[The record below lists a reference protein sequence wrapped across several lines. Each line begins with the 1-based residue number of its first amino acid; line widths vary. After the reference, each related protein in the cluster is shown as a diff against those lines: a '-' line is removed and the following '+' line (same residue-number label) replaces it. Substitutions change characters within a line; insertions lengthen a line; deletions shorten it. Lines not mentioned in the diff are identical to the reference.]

1 MQTVRICLNQ
11 IFQVISQVKF
21 KTERKS
27 HLMPS
32 HMTCHDC
39 DLITHVPYVKV
50 GKTVLCP
57 RCGSLLAQP
66 RTNSIEHSLALV
78 ITNLVLFTV
87 AINFPFLAMQ
97 SSGFEQ
103 QSTLIS
109 GVWLLHNQGMN
120 SLALVV
126 LLTCLLFPLIQM
138 AGLLYVLLP
147 LHFKRRLPGSI
158 KIFLWIQKLQPWS
171 MMEVFM
177 LGTLVSLV
185 KLTKLAEI
193 IPGISLWAFALLIFT
208 TAAQSYLLDRHQV
221 WNQLGHA
228 NV

>member
-1 MQTVRICLNQ
+1 MT
-11 IFQVISQVKF
+11 FQ
-21 KTERKS
+21 
-27 HLMPS
+27 
-32 HMTCHDC
+32 MTCHDC
-39 DLITHVPYVKV
+39 DLITQMPDIKV
-50 GKTVLCP
+50 GKTALCP
-57 RCGSLLAQP
+57 RCGSQLAQP
-66 RTNSIEHSLALV
+66 KSNSIERSLALV
-78 ITNLVLFTV
+78 ITNLILFTV
-87 AINFPFLAMQ
+87 AVNFPFLAMQ

-126 LLTCLLFPLIQM
+126 LLTCLCFPLLQM

-147 LHFKRRLPGSI
+147 LLFKRKLPGAI
-158 KIFLWIQKLQPWS
+158 KTFLWIQKLQPWS

-185 KLTKLAEI
+185 KLAKLAEI

-208 TAAQSYLLDRHQV
+208 TAAQLYFLDRHQV
-221 WNQLGHA
+221 WHQLGCA
-228 NV
+228 DG